1 MAATMA
7 GSTSA
12 PALEAALAA
21 EEAIDQQERVLL
33 ARGRSLGEAEASGAL
48 VVARPS
54 PDLATTHAKN
64 RELAFAPFEHGLSDG
79 QLGRV
84 DGRYRQGKSP

>member
-1 MAATMA
+1 L
-7 GSTSA
+7 
-12 PALEAALAA
+12 P
-21 EEAIDQQERVLL
+21 ERVLL

-64 RELAFAPFEHGLSDG
+64 RELAFAPFEHGLSDS

-84 DGRYRQGKSP
+84 GGRYRHGKSP